1 MGQVQITLITSE
13 LFIQKYLLNV
23 YSLMGS
29 LLGARDT
36 ESNNM
41 AMAFKELVVHGAKG
55 GDGRQEPNDC
65 PPGVVT

>member
-1 MGQVQITLITSE
+1 MGQVQISLITSE
-13 LFIQKYLLNV
+13 LFIQKSLLNA
-23 YSLMGS
+23 YSLPGS
-29 LLGARDT
+29 LLGARVT

-55 GDGRQEPNDC
+55 GAGRQEPDDC